1 MDKSLALVCISINK
15 SINYLFLKEVFNYDE
30 LQLFRSNDRGRK
42 RVFKE

>member
-1 MDKSLALVCISINK
+1 MPFIVPMKALQQKHTYKFERMVD
-15 SINYLFLKEVFNYDE
+15 YYDE